1 MVDFAD
7 PLVKYLHE
15 RNLVDPETIEAG
27 QRLTAQEAVRFVQ
40 LERREVEAIVK
51 DGSRQYSVFV
61 SIQGIGYL
69 NMRCHCTT
77 MMRQG
82 AVCRHVV
89 ATLLAAEAAL
99 VAPKKRKQSH
109 EWGQH
114 VQQLLKRWGA
124 SPAASRHLVP
134 LFSLQRSRSY
144 WGVTWSLAP
153 YVFSLRHLEALPF
166 DLEYFRRPEMLHE
179 VLDTY
184 DLWPK
189 ARPFRRQDFSILVD
203 DLPQNVLSALHL
215 LLETGDTAYYY
226 VLNAQKIIG
235 PALEML
241 SLTPDY
247 VLLYL
252 GNEKEPFQQPLKW
265 LSAPLSLRLAVN
277 RRPDGSLLVRWE
289 VMPDDV
295 AGLLTSPQDVVE
307 ITDTN
312 APSTW
317 VVVARRYIGRIPPPL
332 AAADISEALAAPE
345 TIVEPDEVEVFL
357 DEVLPAVTQAENIAL
372 RGAEITWEECR
383 EESVV
388 PRLYLFEEGN
398 ELRAELRFGYGEHE
412 VAYDRSYPRITTARK
427 PGTWTLV
434 RVYRDPQAE
443 EEAFKQLSSYGLK
456 RGPEPGLFL
465 LRKNVHPVDF
475 LLKHV
480 PRLVKAGYE
489 IYGEERLKSVR
500 VNRNRPTISL
510 SISSGI
516 DWFDVQAVVKFG
528 EVPVSLKE
536 IRRALRKRQRYVKLA
551 DGSIGEIP
559 EEWIKRYRHLFE
571 LGQEAEE
578 NHIRLSAHHALLV
591 EELAQASDEFQADD
605 QFRERL
611 ERLRSFEGIESRP
624 LPKGFVGELRPYQKA
639 GYDWLHFLHEYD
651 FGGCLADDMGL
662 GKTVQALAFLLSLRE
677 SGHAQAADLIVVPR
691 SLLVNWEREAARFTP
706 SLRVLIHA
714 GQSRIKSPK
723 VFDEYD
729 LVITTYGLVLRDLKV
744 LQGYRFH
751 YVVLDE
757 SQAVKN
763 PVTKTARAVRR
774 LQSDH
779 RLALTGTPVQN
790 TSLELWSLFAFLN
803 PGLLGSLEYFKRE
816 FASPIERQRD
826 EETAQFLQKLVYP
839 FILRRTKEQVAP
851 ELPPRTERVL
861 FCDMEPAQRR
871 LYERWRD
878 HYRAVLLGM
887 IEEDIRTDVR
897 MKILE
902 GLLRL
907 RQIAIHPLL
916 VDGDYRGKSAK
927 FELLVELL
935 DTLRSEGHKALIF
948 SQFVEALKLVRG
960 ELDRQQVPYAY
971 LDGRTRK
978 RQEQVDRFQSDPSIP
993 FFLIS
998 LKAGGL
1004 GLNLTAADYVIHL
1017 DPWWNPAVE
1026 AQAADRTH
1034 RIGQDKPVFIYRL
1047 ITRNTVEEK
1056 ILQLQERKRHL
1067 VDQLITT
1074 DQSFF
1079 KSLTREDVE
1088 LLFAE

>member
-1 MVDFAD
+1 MVNFAD
-7 PLVKYLHE
+7 PIAEYLHK
-15 RNLVDPETIEAG
+15 RGLVDRETIEA
-27 QRLTAQEAVRFVQ
+27 AQALVAKEPVRFVR
-40 LERREVEAIVK
+40 LDPGEAEGVVK

-61 SIQGIGYL
+61 SIQENGYL
-69 NMRCHCTT
+69 NMRCHCST

-82 AVCRHVV
+82 TVCRHVV
-89 ATLLAAEAAL
+89 AALLAAQAAL
-99 VAPKKRKQSH
+99 ATPKQKRRSR
-109 EWGQH
+109 EWDQH
-114 VQQLLKRWGA
+114 VQQLLVRWHA
-124 SPAASRHLVP
+124 SSTASRHLVP
-134 LFSLQRSRSY
+134 LFSLQRSRPY
-144 WGVTWSLAP
+144 WGFPWSLAP
-153 YVFSLRHLEALPF
+153 YVFSLRHLAGLF
-166 DLEYFRRPEMLHE
+166 DPEYFRRPEMLHE
-179 VLDTY
+179 VLATY

-189 ARPFRRQDFSILVD
+189 VRSFRRQDFQILVD
-203 DLPQNVLSALHL
+203 DVPQNVLSALHL
-215 LLETGDTAYYY
+215 LLEASAVTFYYY
-226 VLNAQKIIG
+226 SGVNTQNLTG
-235 PALEML
+235 PVLEML
-241 SLTPDY
+241 SLTPDS

-252 GNEKEPFQQPLKW
+252 GTEKEPFQQLLKW
-265 LSAPLSLRLAVN
+265 LPAPLSLRLAVD
-277 RRPDGSLLVRWE
+277 RQADGGLLVRWE
-289 VMPDDV
+289 VIPDDV
-295 AGLLTSPQDVVE
+295 TGFLASPQDVVE
-307 ITDTN
+307 ITDV
-312 APSTW
+312 PSTW
-317 VVVARRYIGRIPPPL
+317 VVVGGRYVGRILSPL
-332 AAADISEALAAPE
+332 TTADITDALAAPE
-345 TIVEPDEVEVFL
+345 TIVEPDEVEAFL
-357 DEVLPAVTQAENIAL
+357 DEVLPAVAEVEGVAL
-372 RGAEITWEECR
+372 HGAEITWEECR
-383 EESVV
+383 EEGCV
-388 PRLYLFEEGN
+388 PRLYLFEEEG

-412 VAYDRSYPRITTARK
+412 LAYDRSYPAVTTVRR
-427 PGTWTLV
+427 PDTWTLV
-434 RVYRDPQAE
+434 RVHRDPATE
-443 EEAFKQLSSYGLK
+443 EQAFKQLSSYGLK

-465 LRKNVHPVDF
+465 LRKNVKPVDF

-480 PRLVKAGYE
+480 PRLAEAGYE

-510 SISSGI
+510 YISSGI
-516 DWFDVQAVVKFG
+516 DWFDVQAVVTFG
-528 EVPVSLKE
+528 DVPVSLKE

-559 EEWIKRYRHLFE
+559 EEWIRRYRHLFE
-571 LGQEAEE
+571 LGEVEE
-578 NHIRLSAHHALLV
+578 EHVRLSAHHALLV
-591 EELAQASDEFQADD
+591 DELAQFSDEFQSDE

-611 ERLRSFEGIESRP
+611 ERLRNFEGIEPKP
-624 LPKGFVGELRPYQKA
+624 LPGGFVGELRPYQKA

-677 SGHAQAADLIVVPR
+677 CGHAQAADLIVVPR
-691 SLLVNWEREAARFTP
+691 SLLVNWEREAHRFTP

-714 GQSRIKSPK
+714 GPQRAKSPE
-723 VFDEYD
+723 VFEEYD
-729 LVITTYGLVLRDLKV
+729 LVITTYGLVLRDLEV
-744 LQGYRFH
+744 LKNYHFH

-790 TSLELWSLFAFLN
+790 SSLELWSLFAFLN

-816 FASPIERQRD
+816 FASPIERQQD
-826 EETAQFLQKLVYP
+826 EETAEFLQKLVYP

-878 HYRAVLLGM
+878 HYRALLLGM
-887 IEEDIRTDVR
+887 IEEDIGADVR

-935 DTLRSEGHKALIF
+935 ETLRSEGHKVLLF
-948 SQFVEALKLVRG
+948 SQFVEALKLVRR

-978 RQEQVDRFQSDPSIP
+978 RQEQVDRFQNDPSIP

-1047 ITRNTVEEK
+1047 ITRDTVEEK

-1067 VDQLITT
+1067 VNQLITT
-1074 DQSFF
+1074 DKSFF
-1079 KSLTREDVE
+1079 KALTKEDVE